1 MDIGARLR
9 EAREARGLTLDA
21 VSRSTRVQPRVLSA
35 IERND
40 SSSLPPRPYG
50 RGFVR
55 VFATEVGLDPDATVR
70 EFFSQFGVAETV
82 PTYPVQDPS
91 IEAVRSAEPRL
102 WVWPVAAVLS
112 YALVGA
118 LVIFAGRWAIQR
130 SSETSAVGTTG
141 SAVPAVAPSAERQ
154 PAAAASPTP
163 APPPTTGIVVM
174 LDARSISWITASID
188 GERTLY
194 RMLQPG
200 EQVRLAGDRQ
210 VNIRIGDAG
219 AVLWQVNGSTAVPMG
234 RPGEVRTVVITPEN
248 AAQVK

>member
-9 EAREARGLTLDA
+9 EARESRGLTLDA
-21 VSRSTRVQPRVLSA
+21 LSRSTRVQPRVLSA

-82 PTYPVQDPS
+82 PTYHVQDPS
-91 IEAVRSAEPRL
+91 IEAVRSAEPQV

-112 YALVGA
+112 YVLVGA

-154 PAAAASPTP
+154 PAAGCVTNAGSSADDWHRRHARCAKRFVDHREHRRRTHALPHAPARRTGASRRRPSGQHSDRRCGCGP
-163 APPPTTGIVVM
+163 
-174 LDARSISWITASID
+174 
-188 GERTLY
+188 
-194 RMLQPG
+194 
-200 EQVRLAGDRQ
+200 LAGQRL
-210 VNIRIGDAG
+210 NR
-219 AVLWQVNGSTAVPMG
+219 STHGTARRGQDG
-234 RPGEVRTVVITPEN
+234 RHH
-248 AAQVK
+248 A